1 MAAGKLGN
9 AALAANAD
17 TVLYTVPA
25 SVVATVN
32 VSFCNKGAASAKVR
46 LAVAA
51 NAAPAAAE
59 YLEFDTVI
67 PANGVLERTGI
78 VCSTTEKVVARAD
91 TADVAVRVHGFE
103 E

>member
-9 AALAANAD
+9 AVLPTNTD

-25 SVVATVN
+25 NVVATVN
-32 VSFCNKGAASAKVR
+32 INICNKGAATAKVR
-46 LAVAA
+46 LAIAA
-51 NAAPAAAE
+51 NAAPGAAE
-59 YLEFDTVI
+59 YLEYDTAL

-78 VCSTTEKVVARAD
+78 VCSAGEKVVVRAD

>member
-9 AALAANAD
+9 AVLPTNTD

-25 SVVATVN
+25 NVVATVN
-32 VSFCNKGAASAKVR
+32 INICNKGSATAKVR
-46 LAVAA
+46 LAIAA
-51 NAAPAAAE
+51 NAAPGAAE
-59 YLEFDTVI
+59 YLEYDTVI

-78 VCSTTEKVVARAD
+78 VCSAAEKVVVRAD